1 MVNQESEIDEKN
13 ELLRDQ
19 DVSFLGYGK
28 ENM

>member
-1 MVNQESEIDEKN
+1 MDNQESETDEKN
-13 ELLRDQ
+13 ELLQDQ

>member
-1 MVNQESEIDEKN
+1 MDNQESEIDEKN
-13 ELLRDQ
+13 ELLQDQ

>member
-13 ELLRDQ
+13 ELLQDQ